1 MDLFLCFHPFLP
13 PSFSLL
19 LPPPPPTHPHTHT
32 HKHSLQMLHLY
43 AVDNALRSLE
53 TPLGKKETEDKEK
66 ATLTQWLNKL
76 RLSQNA
82 VDSILSLPSQSELTK
97 SGRCVYVCES
107 GMRVRGY
114 CILVTAHLL
123 TGQLDYKPVGPI

>member
-1 MDLFLCFHPFLP
+1 
-13 PSFSLL
+13 
-19 LPPPPPTHPHTHT
+19 
-32 HKHSLQMLHLY
+32 MLHLY
-43 AVDNALRSLE
+43 AVDHALRSLE
-53 TPLGKKETEDKEK
+53 PPLGKKETEDKEK

-97 SGRCVYVCES
+97 SGRCVYVCEP

-114 CILVTAHLL
+114 RILVTARLL
-123 TGQLDYKPVGPI
+123 TGQLDYKPIGLI